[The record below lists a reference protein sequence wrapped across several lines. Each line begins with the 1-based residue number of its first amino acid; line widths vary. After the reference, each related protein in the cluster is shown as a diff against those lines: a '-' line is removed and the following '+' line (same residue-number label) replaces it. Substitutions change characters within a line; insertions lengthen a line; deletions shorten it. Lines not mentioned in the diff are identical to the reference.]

1 MQLLAKPVVT
11 HNAGLSSHLEEANEP
26 YPCRNAEFDAHK
38 QQGHTTTN
46 AKVGGSIWLSIDNRL
61 NPKSCRKTHVTSIR
75 ELTSRQSGAPARWCT
90 AFEAGN

>member
-46 AKVGGSIWLSIDNRL
+46 AKVGVVLG
-61 NPKSCRKTHVTSIR
+61 
-75 ELTSRQSGAPARWCT
+75 
-90 AFEAGN
+90 